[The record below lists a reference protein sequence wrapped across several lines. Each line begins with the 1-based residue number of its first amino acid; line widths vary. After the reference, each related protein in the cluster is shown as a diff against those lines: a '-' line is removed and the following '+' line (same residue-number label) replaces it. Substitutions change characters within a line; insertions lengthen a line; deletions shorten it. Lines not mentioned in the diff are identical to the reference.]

1 MSDFLPLTLV
11 RYPPR
16 NLPGRANGHGMR
28 VAAARGAAAAL
39 ALAWLPAVHHVA
51 AGAAAGAMQWPAD
64 LDSWVVLAGL
74 APAGL
79 PLALACGGMWR
90 RGHGVAAWAVAA
102 VLVPAVA
109 AGSVAVDLLGP
120 VAVAACAVAAS
131 LPAWLLFVYLRLFR
145 QAPRRA
151 QRRRGARVYT
161 PRSRA
166 GTHPQVASNRDIAGL
181 TGIYRDTKR

>member
-16 NLPGRANGHGMR
+16 NLSGRANGHGMR
-28 VAAARGAAAAL
+28 VAAAR
-39 ALAWLPAVHHVA
+39 
-51 AGAAAGAMQWPAD
+51 GAAAGAMQWPAD

-90 RGHGVAAWAVAA
+90 RGHGGAAWAVAA

-151 QRRRGARVYT
+151 QRRRGA
-161 PRSRA
+161 
-166 GTHPQVASNRDIAGL
+166 
-181 TGIYRDTKR
+181 